1 VDKCRNFKCC
11 YAGYCRQSEICVIV
25 THEVRKGIANTVARM
40 VSNDWRT
47 PSISSLLESDG
58 RRLEMV
64 VHEEQT
70 SNGFIAC
77 FRSPY

>member
-1 VDKCRNFKCC
+1 MEKCGNFKCS
-11 YAGYCRQSEICVIV
+11 YARYCRQSEICVIV
-25 THEVRKGIANTVARM
+25 THEVRKGIANTVAHM

-58 RRLEMV
+58 RRLEIV
-64 VHEEQT
+64 VQEEQI
-70 SNGFIAC
+70 SNGYCAC